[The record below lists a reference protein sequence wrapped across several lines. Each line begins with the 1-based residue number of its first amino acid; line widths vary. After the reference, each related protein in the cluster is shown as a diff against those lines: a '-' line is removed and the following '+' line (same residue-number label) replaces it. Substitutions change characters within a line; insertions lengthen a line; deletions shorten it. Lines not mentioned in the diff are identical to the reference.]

1 MICIEGS
8 MCKEAR
14 QHGACEEVKHYSVW
28 LDHGNPGARDTGTC
42 KGPDEKRLDHEGPHK
57 PVGGIWT

>member
-1 MICIEGS
+1 

-28 LDHGNPGARDTGTC
+28 LDHGNPGARDTGTW

-57 PVGGIWT
+57 PVGGIRT